1 MSNSPQGVEL
11 SAKVAQAL
19 SDIAEKG
26 RRVDQLVVEVADASR
41 EQSQGITQIS
51 VAVTQM
57 DKVTQGSAANAEEAA
72 AAGHEL
78 ESQAPGV
85 E

>member
-1 MSNSPQGVEL
+1 MSNSTQGVEF

-26 RRVDQLVVEVADASR
+26 RRVDKLVAEVADASR

-78 ESQAPGV
+78 EPQAPGV

>member
-1 MSNSPQGVEL
+1 VEL
-11 SAKVAQAL
+11 SDKVAQAL

-26 RRVDQLVVEVADASR
+26 RRVDQLVAEVAAASR

-57 DKVTQGSAANAEEAA
+57 DKVTQGSSANAEEAA
-72 AAGHEL
+72 APGHEL